1 MLLLDSIVGKDFLRG
16 KKKKVSNHRRQNFDY
31 FLFLKKILRRERCYR
46 FVAIRELIEISI
58 TSR

>member
-31 FLFLKKILRRERCYR
+31 EFLKKIFRCDEKD
-46 FVAIRELIEISI
+46 VIDL
-58 TSR
+58 

>member
-31 FLFLKKILRRERCYR
+31 ELFFKKIFRCDEKD
-46 FVAIRELIEISI
+46 VIDL
-58 TSR
+58 